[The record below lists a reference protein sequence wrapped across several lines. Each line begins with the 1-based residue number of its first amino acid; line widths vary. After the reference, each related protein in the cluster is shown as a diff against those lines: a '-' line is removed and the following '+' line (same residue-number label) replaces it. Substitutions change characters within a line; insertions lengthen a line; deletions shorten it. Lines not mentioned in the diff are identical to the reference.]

1 MIQKLKV
8 MSLKIHDL
16 TMKVKRAEEELK
28 KIQDNKENGRKRRAR
43 SPH

>member
-1 MIQKLKV
+1 V
-8 MSLKIHDL
+8 
-16 TMKVKRAEEELK
+16 KVKRAEEESK